1 MILGNFG
8 EVGELMFE
16 IEIIARSCVLKE
28 SVRSLTIEF
37 VIDTGFTGDL
47 SLPSAAVT
55 LINLPFLYELPANLA
70 NNSWVDIPV
79 HEALIIW
86 NGEERVV
93 NVLATG
99 KRPLLGTGLL
109 NGYELSIQF
118 IESGLV
124 TIQEL

>member
-1 MILGNFG
+1 MING
-8 EVGELMFE
+8 
-16 IEIIARSCVLKE
+16 IIKNGRATVHVIFRLPNKPDF
-28 SVRSLTIEF
+28 TIEF

-93 NVLATG
+93 
-99 KRPLLGTGLL
+99 
-109 NGYELSIQF
+109 
-118 IESGLV
+118 V
-124 TIQEL
+124 TAQ